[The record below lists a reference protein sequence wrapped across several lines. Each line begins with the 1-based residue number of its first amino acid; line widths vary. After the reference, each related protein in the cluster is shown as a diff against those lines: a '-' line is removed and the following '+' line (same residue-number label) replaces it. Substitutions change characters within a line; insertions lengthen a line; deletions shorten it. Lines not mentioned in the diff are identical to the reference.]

1 MPLKRGTVLKKN
13 MGVITEWA
21 DEVMLL
27 RCGPEVKKYGD
38 PYTFV
43 ISVKAE
49 SQDTALLFG
58 GCGVMYPGMRK
69 EIRDRLRELGFK
81 KARWERIC
89 GNRRKCVEGVVD
101 TC

>member
-1 MPLKRGTVLKKN
+1 
-13 MGVITEWA
+13 MGVITEWSE
-21 DEVMLL
+21 EVILL
-27 RCGPEVKKYGD
+27 RCGPEVNVYGD

-69 EIRDRLRELGFK
+69 EIRDRLKELGFK
-81 KARWERIC
+81 KARWERIH
-89 GNRRKCVEGVVD
+89 GDKKKCVEGVVD
-101 TC
+101 SC